1 VILGSLGG
9 LIMAYLTFVRLFMHQ
24 GIADRPLLLFG
35 ILLVSS
41 GLQLLT
47 MGLLAELQARTYHES
62 QDKPTYAIRDIVEAN
77 ADESEPIHVSVSIGA
92 GPRELSRG

>member
-1 VILGSLGG
+1 
-9 LIMAYLTFVRLFMHQ
+9 MAYLAFVRLFLHQ

-62 QDKPTYAIRDIVEAN
+62 QDKPTYAIRDIVEAT
-77 ADESEPIHVSVSIGA
+77 ADHPEPTHVAVNISA